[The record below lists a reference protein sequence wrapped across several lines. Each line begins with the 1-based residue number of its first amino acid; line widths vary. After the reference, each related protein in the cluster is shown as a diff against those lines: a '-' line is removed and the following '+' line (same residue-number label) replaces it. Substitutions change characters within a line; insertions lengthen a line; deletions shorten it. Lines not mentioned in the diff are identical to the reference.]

1 MLNAMNWLD
10 IVLACLVIAGFVKGW
25 RDGFVRQAVSLIAFA
40 AAIYLC
46 SEVAA
51 SLREYLAGK
60 EWFSTQTVTMAS
72 YILAFLLIAGVI
84 FLAGSVIHKII
95 SVTPLGL
102 FNRLAGSVV
111 GLVITALL
119 LSLSLNL
126 LETMDTDSKL
136 IPLATKMESR
146 LYFHIK
152 EFVPT
157 VYPSELFI
165 LHISDGMNKGTQ
177 N

>member
-1 MLNAMNWLD
+1 MDAMNWLD
-10 IVLACLVIAGFVKGW
+10 IALVCLAVAGFLKGW
-25 RDGFVRQAVSLIAFA
+25 RDGFVRQAVSLLAFA

-60 EWFSTQTVTMAS
+60 EWFSAQTVTMAS
-72 YILAFLLIAGVI
+72 YILAFLLIAGVV
-84 FLAGSVIHKII
+84 FLAGSLIHKMI

-102 FNRLAGSVV
+102 FNHLAGSLV

-126 LETMDTDSKL
+126 LETMDADSKL
-136 IPLATKMESR
+136 IPRETKMESR
-146 LYFHIK
+146 LYFRFK
-152 EFVPT
+152 EFVPA

-165 LHISDGMNKGTQ
+165 LRFPDGMDEGRLN
-177 N
+177 